1 VDVDRGTRLSHVSH
15 SMTMNT
21 TQNIPVK
28 IGNTK
33 KWISGVNNNTTC
45 SDIVKKVVDWY
56 GSEHGGLEPS
66 QHYALVEVWRGVNR
80 VIQSDTPILSL
91 WRSWAEE
98 QINVCFVVKR
108 NKNPRPLPPLP
119 PSENKL
125 EKMRAEISSSK
136 PRRTEAGGGQSKRLL
151 RRNSS
156 VNRQRKP
163 PDIFHP
169 KLLKQSREELMV
181 NIESSIKDIVKRSE
195 QLKLEIG
202 KLEKCEE
209 EKEAVS
215 DKIKIENNDT
225 SDSGIVTDDSE
236 AKACNRPNRKSK
248 SYYEEAWKIPPKDPC
263 SEFCSE
269 IEKIQK
275 VNSVLE
281 KNEEQILALSVEYK
295 MLSKKQDF
303 GTNDSI
309 LNNFLME
316 VKRLRSWNSVLL
328 QEITR
333 NRDDL
338 EKINSDRERRQRMER
353 DLEGDLVLIEQEETR
368 LENSLSLLSLVD
380 LSTDNVTSLDITAN
394 NLDVTSDAVDKIC
407 DKFSTNCN
415 HQLPDSFQI
424 LPSTLV

>member
-1 VDVDRGTRLSHVSH
+1 
-15 SMTMNT
+15 M
-21 TQNIPVK
+21 
-28 IGNTK
+28 
-33 KWISGVNNNTTC
+33 
-45 SDIVKKVVDWY
+45 
-56 GSEHGGLEPS
+56 
-66 QHYALVEVWRGVNR
+66 
-80 VIQSDTPILSL
+80 
-91 WRSWAEE
+91 
-98 QINVCFVVKR
+98 
-108 NKNPRPLPPLP
+108 
-119 PSENKL
+119 
-125 EKMRAEISSSK
+125 
-136 PRRTEAGGGQSKRLL
+136 
-151 RRNSS
+151 
-156 VNRQRKP
+156 
-163 PDIFHP
+163 
-169 KLLKQSREELMV
+169 
-181 NIESSIKDIVKRSE
+181 
-195 QLKLEIG
+195 
-202 KLEKCEE
+202 
-209 EKEAVS
+209 
-215 DKIKIENNDT
+215 
-225 SDSGIVTDDSE
+225 IVTDD
-236 AKACNRPNRKSK
+236 C
-248 SYYEEAWKIPPKDPC
+248 YYEEAWKIPPKDPC

>member
-1 VDVDRGTRLSHVSH
+1 
-15 SMTMNT
+15 M
-21 TQNIPVK
+21 
-28 IGNTK
+28 
-33 KWISGVNNNTTC
+33 
-45 SDIVKKVVDWY
+45 VDWS
-56 GSEHGGLEPS
+56 GLEHGGSEPT

-98 QINVCFVVKR
+98 QVNVCFVVKR
-108 NKNPRPLPPLP
+108 IKNPRPLPPLP
-119 PSENKL
+119 QSENKL

-136 PRRTEAGGGQSKRLL
+136 PRRTETGGQNKRLL

-181 NIESSIKDIVKRSE
+181 TIESSIKDIVKRSE
-195 QLKLEIG
+195 QLKQEIG

-209 EKEAVS
+209 EKEAVC
-215 DKIKIENNDT
+215 DKNKIENNDT

-236 AKACNRPNRKSK
+236 AKAKHRPSRKSK
-248 SYYEEAWKIPPKDPC
+248 SYYEEAWKLPPKDPC
-263 SEFCSE
+263 SEFSSE

-281 KNEEQILALSVEYK
+281 KNEEQILALNFEYK
-295 MLSKKQDF
+295 MLSKKQDL
-303 GTNDSI
+303 GTNDAV

-338 EKINSDRERRQRMER
+338 EKINSDRERRQRIASQ
-353 DLEGDLVLIEQEETR
+353 LEGDLMLIEQEETR
-368 LENSLSLLSLVD
+368 LENSLSLISFVD
-380 LSTDNVTSLDITAN
+380 LSTDTIDVTSLDTSAN
-394 NLDVTSDAVDKIC
+394 YLDVTSDSIDKTC
-407 DKFSTNCN
+407 DTFPTNCIN
-415 HQLPDSFQI
+415 KLPDNSFQI